1 MTPKKYQRAFEN
13 SNVDFFAVSYFQNM
27 APSTPSILQ
36 NEIYLTDLPHSHVI
50 SKMIECGVLKGTF
63 VVNVMDC
70 LCFEWM
76 VSEWRNKVK
85 RKYKPFV
92 YFKNE
97 LAVDDHCL
105 IGGGVAEWSFHF
117 S

>member
-1 MTPKKYQRAFEN
+1 
-13 SNVDFFAVSYFQNM
+13 M

-36 NEIYLTDLPHSHVI
+36 NETYLMDLPHSHVT

-76 VSEWRNKVK
+76 VSE
-85 RKYKPFV
+85 
-92 YFKNE
+92 
-97 LAVDDHCL
+97 
-105 IGGGVAEWSFHF
+105 
-117 S
+117 